1 MPRYTKGIVYLFHY
15 KLIYLFIYL
24 FIYLSTRLFL
34 SDQNAD
40 DCVASPQICDANA
53 VCENIAESHICIC
66 KPGFAGNG
74 KICAG
79 SR

>member
-1 MPRYTKGIVYLFHY
+1 MPRYTKGIMYLFHY

-24 FIYLSTRLFL
+24 SKCLFL

-79 SR
+79 TLFFL

>member
-1 MPRYTKGIVYLFHY
+1 MPRYTKGITYLFHY

-24 FIYLSTRLFL
+24 RTCLFL

-40 DCVASPQICDANA
+40 DCVASPQLCDANA
-53 VCENIAESHICIC
+53 VCENIAESNFCIC